1 MLLKDIKSRLA
12 ALSASINS
20 EMYEHLDDETFESHL
35 EDLENLA
42 ADAQQVYDDEQA
54 AIKDEEDDED
64 EEETEG

>member
-20 EMYEHLDDETFESHL
+20 EMYDYHDDESFESHL

-42 ADAQQVYDDEQA
+42 ETAQYEYDNEQA
-54 AIKDEEDDED
+54 AIEDEEDDED
-64 EEETEG
+64 EEEIEG